1 MIVVYI
7 AHTDSAGPPG
17 DSCATP
23 SQRVP
28 DSRRPAISVAS
39 AVPSLSTWM
48 GQRRLDRPT
57 PRECCGHSMRKA
69 VRGVCRSAQDG
80 PGCRSRVRKIRRRRP
95 HFATMVVNHN
105 SCRVAVPLSPARTP
119 PRTSTP
125 SRPSPNS
132 LARNDARNTRSTQRT
147 QRTVRAQLGLDH
159 ISTLNAHY
167 NDEAYRQRYV
177 HEKFTP
183 EQIAR
188 ALRATKGGIAGRPA
202 CCAARARP

>member
-1 MIVVYI
+1 MGRG
-7 AHTDSAGPPG
+7 AGAG
-17 DSCATP
+17 YA
-23 SQRVP
+23 
-28 DSRRPAISVAS
+28 
-39 AVPSLSTWM
+39 
-48 GQRRLDRPT
+48 
-57 PRECCGHSMRKA
+57 K
-69 VRGVCRSAQDG
+69 
-80 PGCRSRVRKIRRRRP
+80 
-95 HFATMVVNHN
+95 F
-105 SCRVAVPLSPARTP
+105 VAVDHTLQQSSSTTTPAGSQSPLASPTP

-147 QRTVRAQLGLDH
+147 QLTVRAQLGLDH

-177 HEKFTP
+177 HENFMP

>member
-1 MIVVYI
+1 MGRDAGAGYAKIVAVD
-7 AHTDSAGPPG
+7 HTH
-17 DSCATP
+17 T
-23 SQRVP
+23 
-28 DSRRPAISVAS
+28 
-39 AVPSLSTWM
+39 
-48 GQRRLDRPT
+48 
-57 PRECCGHSMRKA
+57 
-69 VRGVCRSAQDG
+69 
-80 PGCRSRVRKIRRRRP
+80 
-95 HFATMVVNHN
+95 HFATIVVNHN

-119 PRTSTP
+119 PRASTP

-147 QRTVRAQLGLDH
+147 QLTVRAQLGLDH

-202 CCAARARP
+202 